1 MTGVQQYDHLFKV
14 LIIGDSA
21 VGKTSLM
28 NRFAENLFVA
38 TYISTIGVDFKL
50 KNIVVDG
57 QRVKLQIW
65 DTAGQERF
73 RTICASYYRGTH
85 GIIVVYDVTNPDS
98 FAHVKLW
105 LEEIE
110 RNCDGIAKESV
121 ILVGNKDD
129 DQESKVVLTQDAQ
142 SFAQQLNL
150 PFFETSA
157 ASGKN
162 VEEMF
167 NSLTRL
173 CIAAKKRSQP
183 RGGTG
188 AQQQQQLNSG
198 GIRIDAPPS
207 NGKGDGKK
215 KCC

>member
-28 NRFAENLFVA
+28 NRFAENMFVA

-85 GIIVVYDVTNPDS
+85 GIIVVYDVTNPES
-98 FAHVKLW
+98 FAHVKHW

-121 ILVGNKDD
+121 ILGRSYLHFLFPI
-129 DQESKVVLTQDAQ
+129 SKIEFCL
-142 SFAQQLNL
+142 
-150 PFFETSA
+150 
-157 ASGKN
+157 
-162 VEEMF
+162 F
-167 NSLTRL
+167 NSW
-173 CIAAKKRSQP
+173 Q
-183 RGGTG
+183 
-188 AQQQQQLNSG
+188 
-198 GIRIDAPPS
+198 
-207 NGKGDGKK
+207 
-215 KCC
+215 